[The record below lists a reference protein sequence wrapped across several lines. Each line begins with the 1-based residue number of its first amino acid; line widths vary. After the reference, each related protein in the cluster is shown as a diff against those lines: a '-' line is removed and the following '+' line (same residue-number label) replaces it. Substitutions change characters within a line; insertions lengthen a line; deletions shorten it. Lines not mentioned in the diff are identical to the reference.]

1 MEEVYVQRVE
11 SLVNY
16 IELHLTSLQ
25 QDLDKLSEQMEKYD
39 EDSKAHRSMDEE
51 YLYLS
56 GQITAA
62 SHLLSV
68 VNDTMV
74 TWKREKNNG

>member
-1 MEEVYVQRVE
+1 MDKLTQFAEYAGIHLI
-11 SLVNY
+11 SL
-16 IELHLTSLQ
+16 E
-25 QDLDKLSEQMEKYD
+25 QDQEKLSEQMAAYD

-56 GQITAA
+56 GQITAV

-68 VNDTMV
+68 AQDILNDKPV
-74 TWKREKNNG
+74 GRE

>member
-1 MEEVYVQRVE
+1 MEEVYVYRVE
-11 SLVNY
+11 TLVNY
-16 IELHLTSLQ
+16 IELHLTSLE
-25 QDLDKLSEQMEKYD
+25 QDLRELSKQMESYD
-39 EDSKAHRSMDEE
+39 EDSKARRSMDEE

-74 TWKREKNNG
+74 TWEREKNNV